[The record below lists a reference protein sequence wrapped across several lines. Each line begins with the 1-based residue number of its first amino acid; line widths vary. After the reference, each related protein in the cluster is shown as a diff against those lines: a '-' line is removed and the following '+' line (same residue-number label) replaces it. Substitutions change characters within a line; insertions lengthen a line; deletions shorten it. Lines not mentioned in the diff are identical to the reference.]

1 MIAFIQIAQM
11 LLDVL
16 WWILVVQIVLSWLIS
31 FNVINTHNDFV
42 RSVWTGLSRLTEPL
56 YRPIRRVLP
65 DLGALD
71 LAPLVVLLS
80 IAAANIVLN
89 QVAISYMTGGS
100 Y

>member
-31 FNVINTHNDFV
+31 FNVINTQNDFV

-89 QVAISYMTGGS
+89 QVALSYMTGGS